1 MGEERP
7 VTQGAVC
14 IFLKSNWGGMSCK
27 EVVEGPPPTL
37 VGALVEAQ
45 GLGSLAGSEACS
57 CRSQAALQRRR
68 HGPRKGWIRVAVRK
82 ATPWT
87 LVHTPLTHGSG
98 QREGARPG
106 RTEALASFL
115 EETQSIVPCSRAPPG
130 PNLLLVPGFPS

>member
-1 MGEERP
+1 M
-7 VTQGAVC
+7 
-14 IFLKSNWGGMSCK
+14 
-27 EVVEGPPPTL
+27 
-37 VGALVEAQ
+37 EAQ
-45 GLGSLAGSEACS
+45 GLGSLEGSEACS

-87 LVHTPLTHGSG
+87 LVHMPLTHGSG

-106 RTEALASFL
+106 RMEALASFL

-130 PNLLLVPGFPS
+130 PNLLLCLVFHPDGGSG